1 MDRRKLIAA
10 IVERTGIKLD
20 ADDPAFLLV
29 ELNHLVFEESG
40 SEVAK
45 QISVAADKFGAITT
59 RNVDDFV
66 SVANEALSKFI
77 QRTNE
82 LKIVLD
88 AISAA
93 PQNQSIKAPQNAP
106 VIDRIDRKELR
117 SSFIWWLAPL
127 VFILGVLAGVVLVT
141 VTDVK
146 TQSAAGLVDKAG
158 TVATDARPA
167 ASNVVGAAAHSSE
180 KRKTKT
186 RLE

>member
-66 SVANEALSKFI
+66 AVANEALSKFI
-77 QRTNE
+77 HRTNE
-82 LKIVLD
+82 LKTVLE

-93 PQNQSIKAPQNAP
+93 PQHKFIQAPQNAP
-106 VIDRIDRKELR
+106 AVDKKELQ
-117 SSFIWWLAPL
+117 SSFFWWLIPM
-127 VFILGVLAGVVLVT
+127 VFILGVLAGVVLVNM
-141 VTDVK
+141 TDEK
-146 TQSAAGLVDKAG
+146 AQPDTGLVNKAD
-158 TVATDARPA
+158 TVRPDARPA
-167 ASNVVGAAAHSSE
+167 ASDIAGSSVRNSE
-180 KRKTKT
+180 RRKMKI